1 MGQLEEH
8 VLRSRLA
15 GRHDA
20 QTYAELVDHGWTP
33 RDVRLAILR
42 ASHESP
48 ALGAAPSGTVVAGG
62 AATPAP
68 GWSRALLPVAALL
81 AAVPTVAVSV
91 VAIPMLLA
99 VAVVLAGGPAPW
111 TTSTVTTLYSVVG
124 ALPWLMLCYVASLAL
139 LLVHVARRPA
149 RDRWGRRP
157 PRPRSTSV
165 LAGLTTG
172 MLVTAP
178 VLAIGGFGLFVM
190 VAMICGQ
197 TPGICR

>member
-48 ALGAAPSGTVVAGG
+48 AHGTAPPGSVAGASG
-62 AATPAP
+62 PAP

-81 AAVPTVAVSV
+81 AAVPAVAVAA
-91 VAIPMLLA
+91 VAVPMLLA

-111 TTSTVTTLYSVVG
+111 TTSTVVTLYSVFG
-124 ALPWLMLCYVASLAL
+124 ALPWLMLSYVASLTL
-139 LLVHVARRPA
+139 LLVHVVRRPD

-157 PRPRSTSV
+157 PRSRSTSV

-172 MLVTAP
+172 MLAVAP
-178 VLAIGGFGLFVM
+178 VLGTGGFGLFVM
-190 VAMICGQ
+190 VAMVCGQ
-197 TPGICR
+197 TPDVCR